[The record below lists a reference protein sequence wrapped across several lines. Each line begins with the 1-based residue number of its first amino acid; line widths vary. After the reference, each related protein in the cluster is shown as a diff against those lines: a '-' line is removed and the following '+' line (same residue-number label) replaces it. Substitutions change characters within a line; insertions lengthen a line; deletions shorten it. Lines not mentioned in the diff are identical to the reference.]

1 MPTAETIIEAFDAA
15 GYRVTAPRRVL
26 AGLIGR
32 RAGHFTAEDL
42 VTESQ
47 RRRLG
52 VGRATVFR
60 SLEVLA
66 ELGVVE
72 RLDLPSGGHA
82 FVACESAHHH
92 HVVCSRCGRSS
103 DVADSGLAAIIADV
117 GRRSGYRIESH
128 RLELFGLCP
137 SCQAQTSPRMTDPV
151 NRPSAT
157 RVAS

>member
-1 MPTAETIIEAFDAA
+1 MPTADTILGAFDEA
-15 GYRVTAPRRVL
+15 GYRVTEPRRVL
-26 AGLIGR
+26 AGLIGAR
-32 RAGHFTAEDL
+32 TGHFTAEEL

-82 FVACESAHHH
+82 FVACEAAHHH
-92 HVVCSRCGRSS
+92 HVVCSRCGRST
-103 DVADSGLAAIIADV
+103 DIADSGLAAIIAEV

-128 RLELFGLCP
+128 RLELFGVCP
-137 SCQAQTSPRMTDPV
+137 TCQAGGAAV
-151 NRPSAT
+151 
-157 RVAS
+157 